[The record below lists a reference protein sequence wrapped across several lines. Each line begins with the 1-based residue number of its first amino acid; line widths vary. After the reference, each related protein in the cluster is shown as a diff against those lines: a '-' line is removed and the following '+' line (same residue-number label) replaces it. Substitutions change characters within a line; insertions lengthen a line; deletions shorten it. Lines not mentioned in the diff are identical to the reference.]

1 MESKIQETLKELD
14 NDIAVMQAE
23 IKRLKRVCEDYSKI
37 VADLYR
43 DKAKLE
49 GK

>member
-23 IKRLKRVCEDYSKI
+23 IKRLKSVCEDYSKI
-37 VADLYR
+37 VAGLYR